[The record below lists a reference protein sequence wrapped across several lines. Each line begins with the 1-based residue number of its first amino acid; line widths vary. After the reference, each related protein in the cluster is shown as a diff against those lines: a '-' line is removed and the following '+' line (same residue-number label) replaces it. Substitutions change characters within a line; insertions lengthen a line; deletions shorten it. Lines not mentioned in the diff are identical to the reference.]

1 MIPLV
6 LPALSAEPARI
17 RRSGLRWRRESGAQ
31 VRAREPIAVCYVRL
45 SGVGDAPVPLAE
57 EQNDLQV
64 LLAPQAPCRIHR
76 KAEVS
81 EGGYRDL
88 VDTGEWRPGEYV
100 VDAESLTGTAEL
112 LPMILAGRRGFE
124 SGEGRGSLLA
134 GWHERVRAFWPG
146 TDGADRYG
154 IVLSLGTCEQSA
166 VFRGDDTAFLSWFA
180 RAPGP
185 AQLISVSDER
195 CVHSS
200 AVLLQHL
207 RRTPAE
213 ALAIT
218 SAVHEWIGQRISR
231 CGPESFPGF
240 GADAAHGTLHGRWPE
255 AQEISFA
262 FHLLAEAVGTS
273 PILER
278 TEILTAGGV
287 AELPPPE
294 AIALTLGSELAH
306 HFRHKRTGWLIA
318 LHSFRFGP
326 FIGPGVMDWL
336 RRDFEPVK
344 RTVADMRR
352 DLAAL
357 ADEVQ
362 ARVGGTLVVQNLIAS
377 RVTDRVANYA
387 WLGDAF
393 DECVAVVGNEA
404 NLMLGELT
412 RAHAIVMIDSD
423 ALAAELGVEQVPDR
437 FHASGALVEAQR
449 AEVHRVLRALRI
461 PGF

>member
-1 MIPLV
+1 MTALV
-6 LPALSAEPARI
+6 LPPLSAEPARLS
-17 RRSGLRWRRESGAQ
+17 RSGLRWRRQSGTQ
-31 VRAREPIAVCYVRL
+31 VAAREPVAVCYVRL
-45 SGVGDAPVPLAE
+45 SGVGDAPVALAE

-64 LLAPQAPCRIHR
+64 LLAPSAPCRFHR
-76 KAEVS
+76 KADVS

-88 VDTGEWRPGEYV
+88 VQTGEWRSGEYV
-100 VDAESLTGTAEL
+100 ADAESLSGPGEL
-112 LPMILAGRRGFE
+112 VPMMLAGRRGFE
-124 SGEGRGSLLA
+124 SGEGRGGLLA

-146 TDGADRYG
+146 QGAAGRYG
-154 IVLSLGTCEQSA
+154 TVLSLGTCEQNA
-166 VFRGDDTAFLSWFA
+166 VFRGEDNAFLSWFA

-185 AQLISVSDER
+185 AQIVAVSDER

-218 SAVHEWIGQRISR
+218 SAVHEWISQRMAH
-231 CGPESFPGF
+231 CKPESFPGF
-240 GADAAHGTLHGRWPE
+240 APEAARGTLRGRWPE

-262 FHLLAEAVGTS
+262 FHLLTEAVGTS

-278 TEILTAGGV
+278 TEVLTAQGI
-287 AELPPPE
+287 AEQPPPE

-306 HFRHKRTGWLIA
+306 HYRHKRTGWIIA

-344 RTVADMRR
+344 RTVADMQR

-362 ARVGGTLVVQNLIAS
+362 ARTGGTLIVQNLIAS
-377 RVTDRVANYA
+377 MVSDRVANYA

-393 DECVAVVGNEA
+393 EESIAVLGNEA

-412 RAHAIVMIDSD
+412 RDHAIVMVDSD
-423 ALAAELGVEQVPDR
+423 ALAAELGVAQVPDR
-437 FHASGALVEAQR
+437 FHAAGGLVEAQR
-449 AEVHRVLRALRI
+449 TEVHRVLKELRV

>member
-1 MIPLV
+1 LTPLL
-6 LPALSAEPARI
+6 LPTLSAEPARM
-17 RRSGLRWRRESGAQ
+17 RRSGLRWLRDSGSQ
-31 VRAREPIAVCYVRL
+31 VRAREPVAVCYVRL
-45 SGVGDAPVPLAE
+45 SSVGDAPVHLAE

-64 LLAPQAPCRIHR
+64 VLAPRAACEFHH
-76 KAEVS
+76 KSDVS

-88 VDTGEWRPGEYV
+88 VETDDWRPGEYV
-100 VDAESLTGTAEL
+100 ADAESLAGSAEL
-112 LPMILAGRRGFE
+112 HPLILAGRRGFE

-134 GWHERVRAFWPG
+134 GWHERVRGFWPG
-146 TDGADRYG
+146 AGQTGRYG
-154 IVLSLGTCEQSA
+154 TVLSLGTCEQNA

-185 AQLISVSDER
+185 VQLVAVSDER

-207 RRTPAE
+207 QRTPAE

-218 SAVHEWIGQRISR
+218 GAVYEWIGQRISR
-231 CGPESFPGF
+231 CGLEAFPGF
-240 GADAAHGTLHGRWPE
+240 GPDAAGGTLHGRWPE

-306 HFRHKRTGWLIA
+306 HFRHKRTGWIIA

-326 FIGPGVMDWL
+326 FIGPGVADWL
-336 RRDFEPVK
+336 RQDFEPVK

-362 ARVGGTLVVQNLIAS
+362 ARTGGTLVVQNLVAS
-377 RVTDRVANYA
+377 TNTDRVSNYT

-393 DECVAVVGNEA
+393 EGCVAVVGNEA

-412 RAHAIVMIDSD
+412 RDNAIVMIDSD
-423 ALAAELGVEQVPDR
+423 ALAAEMGVDQVPDR
-437 FHASGALVEAQR
+437 FHASRGLVEAQR
-449 AEVHRVLRALRI
+449 AEVHRVLQALRI